1 MIILFSAGKNKQK
14 QQKQLYGVR
23 KKKSKNYGHSMHIF
37 SHLLT
42 FKSIHIIS
50 CGNLK
55 SITYVEND
63 FN

>member
-14 QQKQLYGVR
+14 QQQLYGVR
-23 KKKSKNYGHSMHIF
+23 KKKSKNYKHSMHIF